1 MPQSLA
7 VKRFALLPAGPA
19 AATADTNVKI
29 RRYKLA
35 RLRIDDRTP
44 GERFAHLKRAHD

>member
-7 VKRFALLPAGPA
+7 VKRFALLPAVPA
-19 AATADTNVKI
+19 AKSADAPMTI

-35 RLRIDDRTP
+35 RLRVDDRTP
-44 GERFAHLKRAHD
+44 RERFAHLKRAHD